1 MDASSRSWYIP
12 YMIVQEVDGVVV
24 ISLVE
29 DQASGL
35 GKAIEPFLESG
46 HRKFI
51 VELST
56 VSFLNSV
63 NIAAIIA
70 ARNKVVALEGKL
82 QLADLNDRVKA
93 IFKVLKLER
102 LFDLNRTRAGAI
114 TALR

>member
-1 MDASSRSWYIP
+1 VDASSRSWYIP

-70 ARNKVVALEGKL
+70 ARNKVVALDGKL

-102 LFDLNRTRAGAI
+102 LFDLNRTRSAVIA
-114 TALR
+114 AFR